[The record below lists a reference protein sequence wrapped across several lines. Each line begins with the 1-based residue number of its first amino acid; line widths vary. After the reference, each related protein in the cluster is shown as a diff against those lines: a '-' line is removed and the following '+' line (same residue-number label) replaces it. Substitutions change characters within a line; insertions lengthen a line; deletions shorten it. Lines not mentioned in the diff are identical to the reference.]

1 MDINAPEN
9 NVYNEDIVFNEDFEF
24 LAPLFQSDASFA
36 AGGNQVMENISP
48 ISKPL
53 DIMDSEVLSLT
64 RTSNDSVAKYSN
76 SENGEGGEGPK
87 NCSGDIPPPQFSDMM
102 WVELEKELDSSEVE
116 EYSEFE
122 EAKAAFEAEKNPSLE
137 AQIRFKKAKAKE
149 CLRISRAQL
158 REALIEQERNTQHG
172 CIDGNETGDVRIS
185 KAQEG
190 ENQKPGK
197 ENDFDLFY
205 PESNAAPT
213 EELHRCT
220 SLSNEESIP
229 VFVWERTQKS
239 KESTKP
245 TNRSRQNGAPRKAS
259 KTNSKAKVTKKF
271 KKNSTNRG
279 PTSLNFDSL
288 FTSNIIENA
297 KRNTK
302 KKAIPKFT
310 SGNKK
315 EAMKEIMA
323 SIPTDDDADMQSMS
337 QHKKAIMGSIVKF
350 TIPPRADHEGGWKHR
365 DMMTSLFHYQVYP
378 KTRRPIVINLA
389 NIIKAS
395 WGWIHGS
402 FSVISYCNIH
412 TN

>member
-1 MDINAPEN
+1 MNINTPEN
-9 NVYNEDIVFNEDFEF
+9 NVYNEDIILNEDFES

-36 AGGNQVMENISP
+36 AGGNQVMGNISP

-64 RTSNDSVAKYSN
+64 RASNDSVTKYSN
-76 SENGEGGEGPK
+76 LEKGEEGEDPK
-87 NCSGDIPPPQFSDMM
+87 NCSSDMPPPQFSGMM
-102 WVELEKELDSSEVE
+102 WVELEKELDSSELN

-137 AQIRFKKAKAKE
+137 AQIRFKKAKEKE

-158 REALIEQERNTQHG
+158 REALIEQEHNTQHG
-172 CIDGNETGDVRIS
+172 CINGNETGDVRIS

-197 ENDFDLFY
+197 ENDFGLFY
-205 PESNAAPT
+205 PEDNAAPA

-220 SLSNEESIP
+220 SPSNEESIP
-229 VFVWERTQKS
+229 VFVWEHTQKS
-239 KESTKP
+239 EELTKP
-245 TNRSRQNGAPRKAS
+245 KNRSRQNGAPKQAR
-259 KTNSKAKVTKKF
+259 KTNNKAKVTKKGNNTRGRKSNGSTKF

-310 SGNKK
+310 SGNKE
-315 EAMKEIMA
+315 EAMREIMA
-323 SIPTDDDADMQSMS
+323 SIPTDDDADMQCMS
-337 QHKKAIMGSIVKF
+337 QHKKAIMGSIIKF

-365 DMMTSLFHYQVYP
+365 DMMTSLFHYQ
-378 KTRRPIVINLA
+378 
-389 NIIKAS
+389 
-395 WGWIHGS
+395 
-402 FSVISYCNIH
+402 
-412 TN
+412 